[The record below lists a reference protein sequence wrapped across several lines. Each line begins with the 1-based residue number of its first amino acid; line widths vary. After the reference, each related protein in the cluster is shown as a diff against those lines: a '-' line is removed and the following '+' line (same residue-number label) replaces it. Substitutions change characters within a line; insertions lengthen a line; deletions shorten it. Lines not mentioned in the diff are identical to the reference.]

1 MNVNPPPPGDSG
13 ACCAA
18 LASALGGGKVS
29 FPSSAPYAASLSSYF
44 ALQESELHPRCI
56 VFPETTGDVADAVK
70 MLTSGGEP
78 SDGHQK
84 PACAFAIRSGGH
96 ATTPGTA
103 NVEDGVTL
111 DLSKL
116 NQIKVHESNQT
127 VLVGVGNTW
136 GDVYSIL
143 DPLGLSVAGGR
154 AAQVGVGGLTTGGG
168 VSYFSPRYGWTCDT
182 VVDFEVVLAD
192 GSIVHAN
199 KDEHPDLLYALR
211 GGSNNFGVVT
221 QVELEA
227 FEQGPVW
234 GGVVHYGVDT
244 IETQLKEAYEL
255 TNSAEGYDEYA
266 SLIMSFTLAAGA
278 GSVVSNSIV
287 YTKEEENPAVFK
299 PLMDIPSKQST
310 MKIKPMAEMAKEQGA
325 FSVDGKREL
334 MVETTYRTTPPILD
348 ATFLHWN
355 ESLSAVEDVPGLV
368 WSLSLEPLPPAIYA
382 KHAAENAL
390 GIPGTAGSLMIVLLS
405 ATWTDEA
412 DDARVEKASRELFR
426 AIEDDANRMG
436 VYSPYI
442 YLNYAAPWQDP
453 ISSYGGKNVGKLH
466 KVSKEVD
473 PKGIFQSQV
482 AGFKLRRP
490 NP

>member
-1 MNVNPPPPGDSG
+1 MNANPPPPGDSG
-13 ACCAA
+13 ACVSPDGIYEDHECLILTIQCAA
-18 LASALGGGKVS
+18 LASALGDGKVS

-44 ALQESELHPRCI
+44 ALQESELHPKCI

-70 MLTSGGEP
+70 TLTSGGKP

-103 NVEDGVTL
+103 NVEGGVTL
-111 DLSKL
+111 DLSNL
-116 NQIKVHESNQT
+116 SQVKVHESNQT
-127 VLVGVGNTW
+127 VSVGVGNTW
-136 GDVYSIL
+136 GDVYGIL

-234 GGVVHYGVDT
+234 GGVVHYGVDD
-244 IETQLKEAYEL
+244 IETQLNEAYEL
-255 TNSAEGYDEYA
+255 MNSAEGYDEYA

-278 GSVVSNSIV
+278 GAVVSNSIV

-299 PLMDIPSKQST
+299 PLMDIPSKKST
-310 MKIKPMAEMAKEQGA
+310 VKIKTMSEMAKEQGA
-325 FSVDGKREL
+325 FSVDGKRW
-334 MVETTYRTTPPILD
+334 VS
-348 ATFLHWN
+348 FLR
-355 ESLSAVEDVPGLV
+355 L
-368 WSLSLEPLPPAIYA
+368 Y
-382 KHAAENAL
+382 
-390 GIPGTAGSLMIVLLS
+390 
-405 ATWTDEA
+405 
-412 DDARVEKASRELFR
+412 
-426 AIEDDANRMG
+426 
-436 VYSPYI
+436 
-442 YLNYAAPWQDP
+442 DP
-453 ISSYGGKNVGKLH
+453 TLT
-466 KVSKEVD
+466 
-473 PKGIFQSQV
+473 Q
-482 AGFKLRRP
+482 
-490 NP
+490 